1 MDLEADKLAT
11 DAKLEL
17 KQDSP
22 DLAFALKTA
31 ARSVWISLLANR
43 EPTFEA
49 YNTLLAAIHAFRGQA
64 FPVNPEIQITAAAFN
79 PLNSDIFAVGGTNGV
94 ARVFS
99 ISSREQLLS
108 LEHGKSIRAIE
119 FTPDGTYLLTAGDDR
134 AIRLWDALDGQELF
148 VYLGH
153 TGTIYDID
161 VSSDGRLLASV
172 SEDQTIRIWSVSNGR
187 EQLTIAGNSGAIYAV
202 KFLPDG
208 ASIVS
213 AGADGFVRVWSSK
226 NGELLKTFKGH
237 LDIVNWIDIS
247 DDGVFLSTAS
257 GSRLRVEGEFS
268 VRIWDLST
276 GNQAKEIS
284 SHTRAVRSVQFG
296 FQDSMI
302 ISASD
307 DGTVRLWDR
316 VTSQQIRQ
324 LDFDLRIINAAIL
337 DQKNQN
343 LLVVGDSGTVE
354 VIPTDVHLLLGEV
367 HSLLAKDRLIRT
379 VIRRLGSRPNGKG

>member
-49 YNTLLAAIHAFRGQA
+49 YITLLAAIHRFRGQA

-79 PLNSDIFAVGGTNGV
+79 PLNSNIFAVGGTNGV

-226 NGELLKTFKGH
+226 NGELLKTFNC
-237 LDIVNWIDIS
+237 L
-247 DDGVFLSTAS
+247 LYT
-257 GSRLRVEGEFS
+257 SRCV
-268 VRIWDLST
+268 
-276 GNQAKEIS
+276 
-284 SHTRAVRSVQFG
+284 
-296 FQDSMI
+296 
-302 ISASD
+302 
-307 DGTVRLWDR
+307 
-316 VTSQQIRQ
+316 
-324 LDFDLRIINAAIL
+324 
-337 DQKNQN
+337 
-343 LLVVGDSGTVE
+343 
-354 VIPTDVHLLLGEV
+354 
-367 HSLLAKDRLIRT
+367 
-379 VIRRLGSRPNGKG
+379 